1 MFFIRDKQIKNDIL
15 LYINKKR
22 KFMVINSLSVDINT
36 FQFEIN
42 NRTKGKRLRLYLG
55 EFINGEFIVTVDTI
69 QNLELEKEQ
78 LVRDNVRTIILSKL
92 D

>member
-1 MFFIRDKQIKNDIL
+1 MLFIRDKQIKNDLL

-36 FQFEIN
+36 FQFEVN

-55 EFINGEFIVTVDTI
+55 EFIDGEFIVTVDTI
-69 QNLELEKEQ
+69 KNLEIEKEQ

-92 D
+92 A

>member
-1 MFFIRDKQIKNDIL
+1 MLFIRDKQIKNDLL

>member
-1 MFFIRDKQIKNDIL
+1 M
-15 LYINKKR
+15 
-22 KFMVINSLSVDINT
+22 INSLSVDINT
-36 FQFEIN
+36 FQFEVN

-69 QNLELEKEQ
+69 MDLDADKEQ
-78 LVRDNVRTIILSKL
+78 FVRDNIRSIILSKL

>member
-1 MFFIRDKQIKNDIL
+1 
-15 LYINKKR
+15 
-22 KFMVINSLSVDINT
+22 MVINSLSVDINT

-55 EFINGEFIVTVDTI
+55 EFIDGEFIVTVDTI